1 MDRSEMPKE
10 HIVQQ
15 GEHLSSIAALEG
27 FGDFH
32 VIWNH
37 PDNASLKAIRDP
49 HVLFPGDIL
58 TIPDRQEKQERRAT
72 DDTHVFQADV
82 PPLFLRCKLID
93 VDGVEMKGTPCDVA
107 LESGKPAEP
116 VEPADD
122 QGIVEKRMGRV
133 VKQGELI
140 AHLEKPDP
148 TDVKFDLRIGSL
160 NPETKISGQQ
170 ARFNNLGYFAGY
182 SVKDLDQLLWAA
194 EEFECDH
201 IAKPAKRPTIVAAP
215 PEGEEDPATNDTQ
228 GKTGVQE
235 DKIVKKLLAVHGM

>member
-1 MDRSEMPKE
+1 MPKT

-15 GEHLSSIAALEG
+15 GEHLSAIAAQEG

-32 VIWNH
+32 VLWDH
-37 PDNASLKAIRDP
+37 PENAAVKALRDP
-49 HVLFPGDIL
+49 HVLFPGDQIF
-58 TIPDRQEKQERRAT
+58 IPDREDKQERRAT
-72 DDTHVFQADV
+72 DQTHVFQADV

-93 VDGVEMKGTPCDVA
+93 VDGNKMSETACDIA
-107 LESGKPAEP
+107 LESGKPAEA
-116 VEPADD
+116 ADPTD
-122 QGIVEKRMGRV
+122 TEGIVEKRMGRV

-140 AHLEKPDP
+140 AHPEKPEP
-148 TDVKFDLRIGSL
+148 HDVKYDLRIGSL

-170 ARFNNLGYFAGY
+170 ARLNNLGYFAGY

-201 IAKPAKRPTIVAAP
+201 IAKPAKRPAIVAAP
-215 PEGEEDPATNDTQ
+215 PDGEEDPATNDTA